1 VNVTRESF
9 FYTPADLVGMI
20 EYLILIS
27 CAFFLLFLV
36 PTSFRQYAGI
46 IGWIGMV
53 LYLFAEIPYYFS
65 VNNFLYP
72 ILAVLSVPFLIITAR
87 LLWKKEIRAMQLTT
101 AAAVAFLIYAPFAFI
116 QPLGDWLISVVVG
129 QIEWLLTVFHYQT
142 NLVAWDM
149 LQRNG
154 FRIEII
160 LACTGIQA
168 MAIML
173 GVACAVPSTTR
184 QKVLSFLLIVP
195 TIYVLNIIRNVA
207 VIIAYTDQWF
217 PYLPEIAGNGEYGYE
232 SFFWAHNVV
241 AEGLALVL
249 LIGIA
254 YGLFSINPGL
264 ANFARDLF
272 DNYYRDIRK
281 LLKPAYSG

>member
-1 VNVTRESF
+1 
-9 FYTPADLVGMI
+9 MI
-20 EYLILIS
+20 EYLVLIS
-27 CAFFLLFLV
+27 CIFFILFLI
-36 PTSFRQYAGI
+36 PTRFRNYAGI
-46 IGWIGMV
+46 VGWAGVV
-53 LYLFAEIPYYFS
+53 LYLFAEIPSYFAE
-65 VNNFLYP
+65 NNFLYP
-72 ILAVLSVPFLIITAR
+72 ILAVLSVPFLVVTAR
-87 LLWKKEIRAMQLTT
+87 FLLAGENRAMQLTT

-129 QIEWLLTVFHYQT
+129 QIQWVLTALHYQT
-142 NLVAWDM
+142 ALVAWDM

-173 GVACAVPSTTR
+173 GVAGAVPSTTR
-184 QKVLSFLLIVP
+184 QKVLSFLLVVP

-207 VIIAYTDQWF
+207 VIIANTDPWF
-217 PYLPEIAGNGEYGYE
+217 PYFPSNAGKGEYGYE
-232 SFFWAHNVV
+232 SFFWAHNVA

-254 YGLFSINPGL
+254 YGLFKINPGL
-264 ANFARDLF
+264 ADFARDLF
-272 DNYYRDIRK
+272 DNYYREFRNLIGGK
-281 LLKPAYSG
+281 KEKPGT